1 MKLSMPRFDQAPV
14 LVVGDVM
21 LDRYWHGGTSR
32 ISPEAPVPVVKVDQ
46 IEDRPGGA
54 ANVALNIAALGAPA
68 SLVGVTGDDEAAESL
83 ANSLKAAGV
92 LARFQRIANQPTIV
106 KLRVISR
113 HQQLLRI
120 DFEEAF
126 NTDPLALSAEVYSL
140 LDGIKVLVLSDYGKG
155 ALRNHQALIQAARKR
170 GIPVLADP
178 KGKDFTIYRGA
189 SLITPNL
196 SEFEAIVG
204 HCEDEAQLV
213 TKGAQL
219 MQELDLGALLVTRGE
234 HGMTLL
240 RPDQQALHLPA
251 RAREVFDVTGAGDT
265 VISTLAAAI
274 AAGEELPHAVA
285 LANLAAGIVVGKLGT
300 AAISAPELR
309 RAIQREEGSERGVL
323 GLEQLLLAVDD
334 ARAHKEKI
342 VFTNGCFDILH
353 AGHVTYLEQA
363 RAQGDRL
370 IVAVGRRPVTTD
382 LLASDSGVDLDERGF
397 IYVDD
402 YCTTSVPGVYA
413 IGDVVRGLMLAHK
426 ASEEGIMV
434 VERIKGHKAQMNYNL
449 IPSVIYTHPEIA
461 WVGKTEQTLKA
472 EGVEVNVGTFPFAA
486 SGRAMAAND
495 TGGFVKII
503 ADAKT
508 DRVLGVHVIG
518 PSAAELVQQGAIA
531 MEFGSSAEDIGMM
544 VFSHPTLSEA
554 LHEAALAVNGGAI
567 HIQNRKKR

>member
-32 ISPEAPVPVVKVDQ
+32 ISPEAPVPVVKVDH

-68 SLVGVTGDDEAAESL
+68 SLVGVTGDDEAANSL
-83 ANSLKAAGV
+83 VNSLKGAGV
-92 LARFQRIANQPTIV
+92 RAIFQRIAHQPTIV
-106 KLRVISR
+106 KLRVMSR

-120 DFEEAF
+120 DFEEPFA
-126 NTDPLALSAEVYSL
+126 TDALALTAQVDEL
-140 LDGIKVLVLSDYGKG
+140 LEGIKVLVLSDYGKG
-155 ALRNHQALIQAARKR
+155 ALKNHQALIQAARAR

-178 KGKDFTIYRGA
+178 KGKDFSIYRGA

-196 SEFEAIVG
+196 NEFETIVG
-204 HCEDEAQLV
+204 GCADEHELV
-213 TKGAQL
+213 SKGAQL
-219 MQELDLGALLVTRGE
+219 MHDLDLGALLVTRGE

-240 RPDQQALHLPA
+240 RPDHPALHLPA

-334 ARAHKEKI
+334 ARAHKERI

-370 IVAVGRRPVTTD
+370 IVAINDDASVSRLKGPGRPINSVDRRMAVLAGLGAVDWVISFSEGTPENLLSAVKPDVLVKGGDYGIDQVVGADIV
-382 LLASDSGVDLDERGF
+382 
-397 IYVDD
+397 
-402 YCTTSVPGVYA
+402 
-413 IGDVVRGLMLAHK
+413 K
-426 ASEEGIMV
+426 AYG
-434 VERIKGHKAQMNYNL
+434 
-449 IPSVIYTHPEIA
+449 
-461 WVGKTEQTLKA
+461 
-472 EGVEVNVGTFPFAA
+472 GT
-486 SGRAMAAND
+486 
-495 TGGFVKII
+495 VK
-503 ADAKT
+503 
-508 DRVLGVHVIG
+508 VLG
-518 PSAAELVQQGAIA
+518 LVENSSTTAIV
-531 MEFGSSAEDIGMM
+531 EKI
-544 VFSHPTLSEA
+544 
-554 LHEAALAVNGGAI
+554 
-567 HIQNRKKR
+567 RKS